1 MHDAR
6 GTGSKTGGQMQLTIL
21 SAEILKSQIGAKLDI
36 SISCNISELPNYH
49 CNLILTQK
57 NQDLGPIGF
66 LKFDSK
72 RPLASAV
79 ISLKEEDFQD
89 ISKLLEN
96 SPPRSASIF
105 LYTESYNEDA
115 IISRSMSGEA
125 STVDIHDLS
134 WRYPLI

>member
-1 MHDAR
+1 MPDVL
-6 GTGSKTGGQMQLTIL
+6 GPGSKVGGQMQLTIL
-21 SAEILKSQIGAKLDI
+21 SAEMLKSQLGAKLDI

-79 ISLKEEDFQD
+79 ISLKEDDFDD
-89 ISKLLEN
+89 ISKLLKT

-105 LYTESYNEDA
+105 LYTEIYNEDA

-125 STVDIHDLS
+125 STVDINDLS

>member
-1 MHDAR
+1 MHDVS
-6 GTGSKTGGQMQLTIL
+6 GTGSTAGGQMQLTIL
-21 SAEILKSQIGAKLDI
+21 SAEMIKSQIGANLDI

-49 CNLILTQK
+49 CNLILTRK
-57 NQDLGPIGF
+57 NQDLGPVGF
-66 LKFDSK
+66 LKFDGK

-79 ISLKEEDFQD
+79 IRLKEDDFQD
-89 ISKLLEN
+89 IAKLLKT

-125 STVDIHDLS
+125 GTVDIFDLS

>member
-1 MHDAR
+1 MRDASVL
-6 GTGSKTGGQMQLTIL
+6 GSRIGGQMQLTIL

-66 LKFDSK
+66 LKFDGK

-79 ISLKEEDFQD
+79 IRLKEDDFDD
-89 ISKLLEN
+89 ISELLKS

-125 STVDIHDLS
+125 STVDINDLS

>member
-1 MHDAR
+1 MRDAL
-6 GTGSKTGGQMQLTIL
+6 GPGSKAGGQMQLTIL
-21 SAEILKSQIGAKLDI
+21 SAEMLKSQLGAKLDI

-79 ISLKEEDFQD
+79 ISLKEDDFDD
-89 ISKLLEN
+89 ISNLLKT

-105 LYTESYNEDA
+105 LYTEIYNEDA

-125 STVDIHDLS
+125 STVDINDLS

>member
-1 MHDAR
+1 MRDALSSNSR
-6 GTGSKTGGQMQLTIL
+6 VGGQMQLTIL
-21 SAEILKSQIGAKLDI
+21 SAEILKSQLGAKLDI

-49 CNLILTQK
+49 CNLIFTQR
-57 NQDLGPIGF
+57 NQEIGPIGF

-79 ISLKEEDFQD
+79 ISLKEDDFND
-89 ISKLLEN
+89 ISELLKT

-105 LYTESYNEDA
+105 LYTEIYNEDA
-115 IISRSMSGEA
+115 IISRSMSGET
-125 STVDIHDLS
+125 STVDINDLS

>member
-1 MHDAR
+1 MHDAH
-6 GTGSKTGGQMQLTIL
+6 GTGSKAGGQMQLTIL

>member
-1 MHDAR
+1 MHNAS
-6 GTGSKTGGQMQLTIL
+6 GPGSKPGGQMQLTIL
-21 SAEILKSQIGAKLDI
+21 SAEMLKSQMGAKLDI

-66 LKFDSK
+66 LKFNSK

-79 ISLKEEDFQD
+79 ICLKEGDFED
-89 ISKLLEN
+89 ISELLKN

-105 LYTESYNEDA
+105 LYTENYNEDA

-125 STVDIHDLS
+125 STVDINDLS

>member
-1 MHDAR
+1 MRDAVGANPR
-6 GTGSKTGGQMQLTIL
+6 VGGQMQLTIL
-21 SAEILKSQIGAKLDI
+21 SAEILKSQLGAKLDI

-49 CNLILTQK
+49 CNLIFTQR
-57 NQDLGPIGF
+57 NQELGPIGF

-79 ISLKEEDFQD
+79 ISLKEDDFDD
-89 ISKLLEN
+89 ISELLKT

-105 LYTESYNEDA
+105 LYTEIYNEDA
-115 IISRSMSGEA
+115 IISRSMSGET
-125 STVDIHDLS
+125 STVDINDLS

>member
-6 GTGSKTGGQMQLTIL
+6 GTGSKAGGQLQLTIL
-21 SAEILKSQIGAKLDI
+21 SAEILKSQVGAKLDI

-79 ISLKEEDFQD
+79 ISLKEDDFQD

>member
-1 MHDAR
+1 MRDALSSNSR
-6 GTGSKTGGQMQLTIL
+6 VGGQMQLTIL
-21 SAEILKSQIGAKLDI
+21 SAEILKSQLGAKLDI

-49 CNLILTQK
+49 CNLIFTQR
-57 NQDLGPIGF
+57 NQELGPIGF

-79 ISLKEEDFQD
+79 ISLKEDDFND
-89 ISKLLEN
+89 ISDLLKT

-105 LYTESYNEDA
+105 LYTEIYNEDA
-115 IISRSMSGEA
+115 IISRSMSGET
-125 STVDIHDLS
+125 STVDINDLS

>member
-1 MHDAR
+1 
-6 GTGSKTGGQMQLTIL
+6 MQLTIL
-21 SAEILKSQIGAKLDI
+21 SAEILKSQLGAKLDI

-49 CNLILTQK
+49 CNLIFTQR
-57 NQDLGPIGF
+57 NQELGPIGF

-79 ISLKEEDFQD
+79 ISLKEEDFID
-89 ISKLLEN
+89 ISNLLKT

-105 LYTESYNEDA
+105 LYTEIYNEDA
-115 IISRSMSGEA
+115 IISRSMSGET
-125 STVDIHDLS
+125 STVDINDLS

>member
-1 MHDAR
+1 MRDAS
-6 GTGSKTGGQMQLTIL
+6 GSGSRIGGQMQLTIL

-79 ISLKEEDFQD
+79 INLKEDDFQD
-89 ISKLLEN
+89 ISELLKT

-105 LYTESYNEDA
+105 LYTEVYNEDA

-125 STVDIHDLS
+125 STVDINDLS

>member
-1 MHDAR
+1 MRDALSSNSR
-6 GTGSKTGGQMQLTIL
+6 VGGQMQLTIL
-21 SAEILKSQIGAKLDI
+21 SAEILKSQLGAKLDI

-49 CNLILTQK
+49 CNLIFTQR
-57 NQDLGPIGF
+57 NQELGPIGF

-79 ISLKEEDFQD
+79 ISLKEEDFTD
-89 ISKLLEN
+89 ISELLKT

-105 LYTESYNEDA
+105 LYTEIYNEDA
-115 IISRSMSGEA
+115 IISRSMSGET
-125 STVDIHDLS
+125 STVDINDLS

>member
-1 MHDAR
+1 MRDALSSNSR
-6 GTGSKTGGQMQLTIL
+6 VGGQMQLTIL
-21 SAEILKSQIGAKLDI
+21 SAEILKSQLGAKLDI

-49 CNLILTQK
+49 CNLIFTER
-57 NQDLGPIGF
+57 NQELGPIGF

-79 ISLKEEDFQD
+79 ISLKEDDFDD
-89 ISKLLEN
+89 ISELLKT

-105 LYTESYNEDA
+105 LYTEIYNEDA
-115 IISRSMSGEA
+115 IISRSMSGET
-125 STVDIHDLS
+125 STVDINDLS

>member
-6 GTGSKTGGQMQLTIL
+6 SSGSKVGGQMQLTIL

-49 CNLILTQK
+49 CNLILTEK

-79 ISLKEEDFQD
+79 ISLKEDDFQD

>member
-1 MHDAR
+1 MRNAL
-6 GTGSKTGGQMQLTIL
+6 GPGSKVGGQMQLTIL
-21 SAEILKSQIGAKLDI
+21 SAEMLKSQLGAKLDI

-79 ISLKEEDFQD
+79 ISLKEDDFGD
-89 ISKLLEN
+89 ISKLLKT

-105 LYTESYNEDA
+105 LYTEIYNEDA

>member
-1 MHDAR
+1 MRDAL
-6 GTGSKTGGQMQLTIL
+6 GPGSKVGGQMQLTIL
-21 SAEILKSQIGAKLDI
+21 SAEILKSQLGAKLDI

-49 CNLILTQK
+49 CNLIFTQR
-57 NQDLGPIGF
+57 NQELGPIGF

-79 ISLKEEDFQD
+79 ISLKEEDFTD
-89 ISKLLEN
+89 ISKLLKT

-105 LYTESYNEDA
+105 LYTEIYNEDA
-115 IISRSMSGEA
+115 IISRSMSGET
-125 STVDIHDLS
+125 STVDINDLS

>member
-1 MHDAR
+1 MRDA
-6 GTGSKTGGQMQLTIL
+6 TGANPRVGGQMQLTIL
-21 SAEILKSQIGAKLDI
+21 SAEILKSQLGAKLDI

-49 CNLILTQK
+49 CNLIFTQR
-57 NQDLGPIGF
+57 NQELGPIGF

-79 ISLKEEDFQD
+79 ISLKEDDFDD
-89 ISKLLEN
+89 ISELLKT

-105 LYTESYNEDA
+105 LYTEIYNEDA
-115 IISRSMSGEA
+115 IISRSMSGET
-125 STVDIHDLS
+125 STVDIKDLS

>member
-6 GTGSKTGGQMQLTIL
+6 GTGSKAGGQMQLTIL

-79 ISLKEEDFQD
+79 ISLKEDDFQD

-125 STVDIHDLS
+125 STVDIFDLS

>member
-1 MHDAR
+1 MHNVS
-6 GTGSKTGGQMQLTIL
+6 GPGSKLGGQMQLTIL

-49 CNLILTQK
+49 CNLILTKK

-79 ISLKEEDFQD
+79 ISLKEEDFED
-89 ISKLLEN
+89 ISELLKT

-105 LYTESYNEDA
+105 LYTAIYNEDD
-115 IISRSMSGEA
+115 IINRSMSGEA
-125 STVDIHDLS
+125 STIDINDLS

>member
-6 GTGSKTGGQMQLTIL
+6 GTGSKAGGQMQLTIL

-134 WRYPLI
+134 WRYPII

>member
-1 MHDAR
+1 MHNAS
-6 GTGSKTGGQMQLTIL
+6 GSDSKPGGQMQLTIL
-21 SAEILKSQIGAKLDI
+21 SAEMIKSQTGAKLDI

-49 CNLILTQK
+49 CNLILTVK

-79 ISLKEEDFQD
+79 IRLKEDDFKD
-89 ISKLLEN
+89 ISELLKT

-105 LYTESYNEDA
+105 LYTESYNEDS

-125 STVDIHDLS
+125 STVDINDLS

>member
-1 MHDAR
+1 MHNASGR
-6 GTGSKTGGQMQLTIL
+6 GSKPGGQMQLTIL
-21 SAEILKSQIGAKLDI
+21 SAEMLKSQMGAKLDI

-49 CNLILTQK
+49 CNLILTEK

-72 RPLASAV
+72 RPLANAV
-79 ISLKEEDFQD
+79 ISLKEADFID
-89 ISKLLEN
+89 ISDLLKT

-125 STVDIHDLS
+125 STVDINDLS

>member
-1 MHDAR
+1 MRDAAGANPR
-6 GTGSKTGGQMQLTIL
+6 VGGQMQLTIL
-21 SAEILKSQIGAKLDI
+21 SAEILKSQLGAKLDI

-49 CNLILTQK
+49 CNLIFTQR
-57 NQDLGPIGF
+57 NQELGPIGF

-79 ISLKEEDFQD
+79 ISLKEDDFDD
-89 ISKLLEN
+89 ISELLKT

-105 LYTESYNEDA
+105 LYTEIYNEDA
-115 IISRSMSGEA
+115 IISRSMSGET
-125 STVDIHDLS
+125 STVDIIDLS

>member
-1 MHDAR
+1 MRDVP
-6 GTGSKTGGQMQLTIL
+6 GSNSKVGGQMQLTIL
-21 SAEILKSQIGAKLDI
+21 SAEILKSQLGAKIDI

-49 CNLILTQK
+49 CNLIFTQRH
-57 NQDLGPIGF
+57 QEIGPIGF

-79 ISLKEEDFQD
+79 ISLKEDDFND
-89 ISKLLEN
+89 ISELLKT

-105 LYTESYNEDA
+105 LYTEIYNEDA
-115 IISRSMSGEA
+115 IISRSMSGET
-125 STVDIHDLS
+125 STVDINDLS

>member
-1 MHDAR
+1 MRDAP
-6 GTGSKTGGQMQLTIL
+6 GSNSMVCGQMQLTIL
-21 SAEILKSQIGAKLDI
+21 SAEILKSQLGAKLDI

-49 CNLILTQK
+49 CNLIFTQR
-57 NQDLGPIGF
+57 NQELGPIGF

-79 ISLKEEDFQD
+79 ISLKEDDFND
-89 ISKLLEN
+89 ISELLKT

-105 LYTESYNEDA
+105 LYTEIYNEDA
-115 IISRSMSGEA
+115 IISRSMSGET
-125 STVDIHDLS
+125 STVDINDLS

>member
-1 MHDAR
+1 MRDAL
-6 GTGSKTGGQMQLTIL
+6 GSGSKVGCQMQLTIL

-49 CNLILTQK
+49 CNLIFTQK

-72 RPLASAV
+72 RPLASAIV
-79 ISLKEEDFQD
+79 SLKEDDFED
-89 ISKLLEN
+89 ISKLLKT

-105 LYTESYNEDA
+105 LYTEIYNEDA

-125 STVDIHDLS
+125 STVDINDLS

>member
-1 MHDAR
+1 MYNAR
-6 GTGSKTGGQMQLTIL
+6 GTGSKAGGQMQLTIL

-66 LKFDSK
+66 LKFDGK

-79 ISLKEEDFQD
+79 ISLKEDDFDD
-89 ISKLLEN
+89 ISELLKS

-115 IISRSMSGEA
+115 RISRSMSGEA
-125 STVDIHDLS
+125 STVDINDLS
-134 WRYPLI
+134 WRYPII

>member
-1 MHDAR
+1 MRDVP
-6 GTGSKTGGQMQLTIL
+6 GSNPRVGGQMQLTIL
-21 SAEILKSQIGAKLDI
+21 SAEILKSQLGAKLDI

-49 CNLILTQK
+49 CNLIFTQR
-57 NQDLGPIGF
+57 NQELGPIGF

-79 ISLKEEDFQD
+79 ISLKEDDFND
-89 ISKLLEN
+89 ISELLKT

-105 LYTESYNEDA
+105 LYTEIYNEDA
-115 IISRSMSGEA
+115 IISRSMSGET
-125 STVDIHDLS
+125 STVDINDLS

>member
-1 MHDAR
+1 MRDAAGANPR
-6 GTGSKTGGQMQLTIL
+6 VGGQMQLTIL
-21 SAEILKSQIGAKLDI
+21 SAEILKSQLGAKLDI

-49 CNLILTQK
+49 CNLIFTQR
-57 NQDLGPIGF
+57 NQEIGPIGF

-79 ISLKEEDFQD
+79 ISLKEDDFDD
-89 ISKLLEN
+89 ISKLLKT

-105 LYTESYNEDA
+105 LYTEIYNEDA
-115 IISRSMSGEA
+115 IISRSMSGET
-125 STVDIHDLS
+125 STVDINDLS

>member
-6 GTGSKTGGQMQLTIL
+6 GTGSKAGGQMQLTIL

-72 RPLASAV
+72 RPLANAV

-89 ISKLLEN
+89 ISKLLKT

-125 STVDIHDLS
+125 STVDINDLS

>member
-1 MHDAR
+1 MHNAS
-6 GTGSKTGGQMQLTIL
+6 GSKPGGQMQLTIL
-21 SAEILKSQIGAKLDI
+21 SAEMLKSQLGVKLDI

-79 ISLKEEDFQD
+79 ISLKEDDFHD
-89 ISKLLEN
+89 IAELLKT

-105 LYTESYNEDA
+105 LYTEIYNEDA

-125 STVDIHDLS
+125 STVDINDLS

>member
-1 MHDAR
+1 MRDVL
-6 GTGSKTGGQMQLTIL
+6 GSGSKVGGQMQLTIL
-21 SAEILKSQIGAKLDI
+21 SAEILKSQLGAKIDI

-49 CNLILTQK
+49 CNLIFTQR
-57 NQDLGPIGF
+57 NQELGPIGF

-79 ISLKEEDFQD
+79 ISLKEEDFTD
-89 ISKLLEN
+89 ISKLLKT

-105 LYTESYNEDA
+105 LYTEIYNEDA
-115 IISRSMSGEA
+115 IISRSMSGET
-125 STVDIHDLS
+125 STVDINDLS